1 MNDVVLS
8 DSALIVDELVELNQ
22 RVGTIEAC
30 LLFSIGCISAILVV
44 YILYTALMRFMQKF

>member
-30 LLFSIGCISAILVV
+30 FLFSIGCISAILVV
-44 YILYTALMRFMQKF
+44 YILYAALMRFMQKF